1 MKQNLKIQNQIK
13 AYSAA
18 AVVFVQM
25 QHEANAQAVYFNI
38 DPDENLY
45 AFDELQIDFN
55 DDGFIDI
62 GFEAHL
68 NLSNTYSY
76 YQGWSTYTLGVYFY
90 VNNFSAIVRSPV
102 NPILAA
108 NLQPGDIIG
117 EDALWNT
124 NNEVTFAGFDL
135 NIYSYSEVING
146 WNKQNNYIGVKFEV
160 AGQTHYGW
168 VRLSIDNLSNN
179 SVDLPKLII
188 QDYAYEATPNTPI
201 TIEHVSAAIAE
212 NLILKDIGETSTAN
226 DLQLSFNKAID
237 ETFVSEY
244 RVFLHRIPDAI
255 YNSLDALLALPA
267 DRYNSIIPDGTNHVI
282 NFNATTLDT
291 DGNPIMT
298 NSTYEARVVSIPD
311 GIQTSISNVSVVS
324 NKEEIMLRSTGE
336 AQNIKLFKNGTSGTI
351 GDFKVTFMKPA
362 NEYGISA
369 YRVYITKFGTELNYD
384 TLYNLDE
391 NYFVEIASTDQLNYE
406 IQFPT
411 NKKTVGDEGPIIFE
425 SYWAAILTIPD
436 SIAATEGELNFGAYT
451 LYYTAPLY
459 PETPLVILDD
469 TTKTPH
475 DIFVSFPMSPLEQRI
490 NEYEIILV
498 PADDTS
504 SFSATDVDE
513 LPATNYYQIMPVGED
528 IATHLPSFLK
538 DVNGNTPNP
547 ETTYVVYV
555 AISGLTYYNTYITLS
570 HPSKPFTLNDGKI
583 NATPQLNF
591 NNNALYYSF
600 PTNDYQTIQLF
611 DISGRIVAEWIIS
624 GSGVIN
630 NFDGLTPGVYFI
642 QYNQNANVIKIFID
656 KH

>member
-25 QHEANAQAVYFNI
+25 QHEAAAQSVYYNI
-38 DPDENLY
+38 DPDENLGLTSQ
-45 AFDELQIDFN
+45 LQLDIN

-62 GFEAHL
+62 GFDAYL
-68 NLSNTYSY
+68 AQWSSYSY
-76 YQGWSTYTLGVYFY
+76 YHGWSTFTSGEYFY
-90 VNNFSAIVRSPV
+90 VNNFSAIVGSPA
-102 NPILAA
+102 NPNLAA

-124 NNEVTFAGFDL
+124 NNEINFAGFDL
-135 NIYSYSEVING
+135 DTYTYSEVIDG
-146 WNKQNNYIGVKFEV
+146 WNKQNNYIGVKFQV

-179 SVDLPKLII
+179 SIDLPKLII
-188 QDYAYEATPNTPI
+188 QDYAYEATPNTSI
-201 TIEHVSAAIAE
+201 TIEHVTATIAE
-212 NLILKDIGETSTAN
+212 NLILKDVSETSTSN
-226 DLQLSFNKAID
+226 DLQLSFNKAVD

-267 DRYNSIIPDGTNHVI
+267 DRYISIIPDGTNHVI

-291 DGNPIMT
+291 DGNLIAS

-311 GIQTSISNVSVVS
+311 GIQTSIANVSIVS

-336 AQNIKLFKNGTSGTI
+336 AQNIKLYKNGTSGTTS
-351 GDFKVTFMKPA
+351 DFKVTFMKPA

-369 YRVYITKFGTELNYD
+369 YRVYISKFGTDLNYD

-391 NYFVEIASTDQLNYE
+391 NYFVEIASTNELNYE

-425 SYWAAILTIPD
+425 SYWAAVLTIPD
-436 SIAATEGELNFGAYT
+436 SIAATTGELNFGAFT
-451 LYYTAPLY
+451 LYYTVPLY

-475 DIFVSFPMSPLEQRI
+475 DIFVSFPMSPIEQRI

-498 PADDTS
+498 PADDTT

-513 LPATNYYQIMPVGED
+513 LPTTNYYQIMPVGEN
-528 IATHLPSFLK
+528 IATHLPSFLR

-555 AISGLTYYNTYITLS
+555 ALSGLNYYNTYITLS
-570 HPSKPFTLNDGKI
+570 HPSKPFTLNDGKV
-583 NATPQLNF
+583 NAAPKLTF
-591 NNNALYYSF
+591 NNNAIYYSF
-600 PTNDYQTIQLF
+600 PDNDNQTISLF
-611 DISGRIVAEWIIS
+611 DISGRIVAKWIIS

-630 NFDGLTPGVYFI
+630 NFEGITPGVYFI
-642 QYNQNANVIKIFID
+642 QYNQNANVIKVFID